1 MQRVENHCFL
11 NIHTKQFKFFRGE
24 NFTPEFICEFL
35 KDWKGI
41 DLTSLIEDKARV
53 LLQTG

>member
-1 MQRVENHCFL
+1 MQRVENHFFL

-35 KDWKGI
+35 KDWKSI
-41 DLTSLIEDKARV
+41 DLTSLIEDKVRV